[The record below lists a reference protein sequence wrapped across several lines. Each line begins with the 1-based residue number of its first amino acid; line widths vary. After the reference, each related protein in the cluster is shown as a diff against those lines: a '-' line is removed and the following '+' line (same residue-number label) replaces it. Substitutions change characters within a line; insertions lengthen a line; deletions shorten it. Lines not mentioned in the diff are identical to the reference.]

1 MYTIIALGNPGSEYK
16 NTRHNVAWILVDK
29 AFSDIE
35 FEKNKYVNSLVARV
49 GVGEGILFVK
59 PETFMND
66 SGSVISLLQKQ
77 YEIDLEKLV
86 VVQDDID
93 LPLGTIRI
101 SYDRGSGGHNGIKSI
116 IEHYGGKNFIRARV
130 GLAITDEGGTLRKPD
145 VLGNFSE
152 SESEAIAVLAPHFK
166 KVIETIVLKGK
177 EKTMNLYNQ

>member
-1 MYTIIALGNPGSEYK
+1 MYTIIGLGNPGSEYK
-16 NTRHNVAWILVDK
+16 NTRHNVAWILIDK

-35 FEKNKYVNSLVARV
+35 FEKNKYVNSLVV
-49 GVGEGILFVK
+49 KENTGEGILFVK

-77 YEIDLEKLV
+77 YDIDLEKLV

-116 IEHYGGKNFIRARV
+116 IEHYGGKNFIRVRV
-130 GLAITDEGGTLRKPD
+130 GVAITDESGTLRKPD

-152 SESEAIAVLAPHFK
+152 KESEALTTLTPHFK
-166 KVIETIVLKGK
+166 KVIETIVLEGK
-177 EKTMNLYNQ
+177 EGAMNLYNQ